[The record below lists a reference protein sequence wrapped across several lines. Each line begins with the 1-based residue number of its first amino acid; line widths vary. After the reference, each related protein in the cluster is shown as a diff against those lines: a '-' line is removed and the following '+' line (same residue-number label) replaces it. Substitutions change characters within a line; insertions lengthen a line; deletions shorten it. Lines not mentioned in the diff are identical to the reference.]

1 MAESDMKVLLI
12 SRYFFPEIGGSCV
25 VYDALCRHLSPQVGV
40 LAGFADRRSAEKW
53 DTGQP
58 YRIYRSRALAAPG
71 WSAGRNP
78 FLQLLRSAEVYGWKR
93 CGVLAAT
100 WKAVRRTSAELA
112 CIGSLGLY
120 WLAAPLQRMRQV
132 PVVFYI
138 HGEELTS
145 PDTSRLLGTGNFR
158 ALRKADGVVA
168 VSRFTRAKLIDLGV
182 EADRIA
188 LIPNGVD
195 LERFTPG
202 ETDADL
208 LDRYGLR
215 GKRVLLTVGRLEE
228 RKGHATAL
236 RALPRILQACPDI
249 VYVIVGSGEG
259 LPDLGLE
266 AMARDLGVAQH
277 VVFAGPAPPERLP
290 GFYRS
295 CDLFV
300 MPNHALPNGD
310 TEGFGLVFLEA
321 AACGKPV
328 VGGRDGGVPDAVV
341 DGETGLLV
349 DGASADE
356 FAEAVVRVLSDP
368 DLAARLGRNGI
379 EHARTMTWEGAAKA
393 FEEFCRAAIARRGS
407 LNNPRPQRAD
417 GRS

>member
-1 MAESDMKVLLI
+1 MVESDMKVLLI
-12 SRYFFPEIGGSCV
+12 SRDFFPEIGGSCV
-25 VYDALCRHLSPQVGV
+25 VYDALCRHLSPWIDV
-40 LAGFADRRSAEKW
+40 LAGVADRRSAEKW
-53 DTGQP
+53 DAGQP
-58 YRIYRSRALAAPG
+58 YRICRSRALPAPD
-71 WSAGRNP
+71 WSAGSNP
-78 FLQLLRSAEVYGWKR
+78 FLQLLRSAEVYGWRR
-93 CGVLAAT
+93 CGALAAT
-100 WKAVRRTSAELA
+100 WRAMRRTNAELA

-120 WLAAPLQRMRQV
+120 WLAAPLQRMRQI
-132 PVVFYI
+132 PVIFYI
-138 HGEELTS
+138 HGEELTC
-145 PDTSRLLGTGNFR
+145 PDTSRLMGTANFR

-188 LIPNGVD
+188 LIPNAVD

-236 RALPRILQACPDI
+236 HALPRILQACPDV

-266 AMARDLGVAQH
+266 AMARNLGVAQH
-277 VVFAGPAPPERLP
+277 VVFAGPVPPERLLS
-290 GFYRS
+290 FYRS
-295 CDLFV
+295 CNLFV
-300 MPNHALPNGD
+300 MPNQALPNGD

-341 DGETGLLV
+341 NGETGFLV

-356 FAEAVVRVLSDP
+356 FAEAVVRILSDP

-379 EHARTMTWEGAAKA
+379 QHARMMTWQGAAKA
-393 FEEFCRAAIARRGS
+393 FEEFCRAAIARHGS
-407 LNNPRPQRAD
+407 SD
-417 GRS
+417 G